1 MVQGCLRARGIRIQH
16 FRIRSLMR
24 FLDPEGTVE
33 RWRNTIKRRVYS
45 VSGPNALWHIDDNHK
60 LMNRL
65 THFHQNRTNFSSE
78 QLMAMCKSLVQA
90 QSSIQCIICVLLNCC
105 SIVTCIR
112 GKFIHSCVKLIC
124 ICNCQPP
131 TLCIVFLPPKG
142 FQSLS
147 LFPVQLE
154 YSCIKY
160 RSRKGPHSSGPTW
173 YQG

>member
-1 MVQGCLRARGIRIQH
+1 
-16 FRIRSLMR
+16 MR
-24 FLDPEGTVE
+24 FLDPEGTVK

>member
-112 GKFIHSCVKLIC
+112 GEILTFMCKIYLYL
-124 ICNCQPP
+124 QLP
-131 TLCIVFLPPKG
+131 TTNSLYCFFATQGVPVFKSFSSTAG
-142 FQSLS
+142 I
-147 LFPVQLE
+147 QLHT
-154 YSCIKY
+154 IQLK
-160 RSRKGPHSSGPTW
+160 RGTKGPLF
-173 YQG
+173 